1 MGKGTL
7 WEAQWVTSSARGRLS
22 NGVILPE
29 AKWDLLTGSCGV
41 SSLCLQH
48 VSAVAN
54 HSEPC
59 VMMMTEPRLG
69 LEQDPVFRTLSR
81 VRDHAAA

>member
-1 MGKGTL
+1 M
-7 WEAQWVTSSARGRLS
+7 
-22 NGVILPE
+22 ILPE

-41 SSLCLQH
+41 SPLCLQH
-48 VSAVAN
+48 ASAVAN
-54 HSEPC
+54 RSEPC

-81 VRDHAAA
+81 VHDHAAARLRCPNAAVFQPLSADGR